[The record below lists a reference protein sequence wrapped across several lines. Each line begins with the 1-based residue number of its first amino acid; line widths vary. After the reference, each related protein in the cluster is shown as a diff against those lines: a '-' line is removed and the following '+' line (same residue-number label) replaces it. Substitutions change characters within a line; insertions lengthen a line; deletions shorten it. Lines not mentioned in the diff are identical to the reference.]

1 MIMTCTDTVFII
13 IIIIID
19 LQQITID
26 LEKLIVTA

>member
-1 MIMTCTDTVFII
+1 MIMTCTDTVFI